1 MPAGTALASVLESAG
16 SLSQRLDERLG
27 IRPTF
32 FASSG
37 RAALTI
43 LLKALQQRSDRRE
56 VVIPAYTCF
65 SVPSAVARAGL
76 VIRLCDVDPKTLDLD
91 LNALARL
98 DLSRVLCIVPSGLYG
113 PTRVSR
119 RPRTD
124 CLGLRRL
131 PRGRHGPVP
140 GRNEGRPALR
150 DLWRRNVSVNP
161 GQWLSWRSQ
170 AGRTSRRGSA
180 RT

>member
-56 VVIPAYTCF
+56 VVIPRTPA
-65 SVPSAVARAGL
+65 
-76 VIRLCDVDPKTLDLD
+76 
-91 LNALARL
+91 
-98 DLSRVLCIVPSGLYG
+98 SRF
-113 PTRVSR
+113 R
-119 RPRTD
+119 RRWPA
-124 CLGLRRL
+124 
-131 PRGRHGPVP
+131 P
-140 GRNEGRPALR
+140 G
-150 DLWRRNVSVNP
+150 S
-161 GQWLSWRSQ
+161 
-170 AGRTSRRGSA
+170 
-180 RT
+180 